1 MAKAATTTTAMNFSV
16 YANID
21 QAIIVWQYEN
31 LIDNCIGFSIFRKN
45 KGQSDA
51 VAEPL
56 KNKVGFEGEPHQPGE
71 QRPSTEWPIQ
81 RFTWVDFMVNRRDVV
96 CYKIVPILFINGK
109 LVKDETNA
117 SEWSGD
123 ISIDTGAENQA
134 FFNRGVIS
142 SQFFTNMKNEFASEL
157 QGTSVKAIIGGNS
170 NKVRDFLGGYLSEK
184 LFGILD
190 EIAGN
195 TNLEVFGALYEL
207 QQGDLIAKLQA
218 IGNRAHIVLANGSFK
233 TKGEDKNEHSRTE
246 LTDAGVE
253 VFDRIVD
260 PGHFGHNKFL
270 VIVDNRTGKKNVWTG
285 STNWTPGG
293 LFSQVNNGIYFI
305 DNNELADTYLDE
317 WGKLKDAGNSSIYPT
332 LLATNASPLPTAGF
346 PHVWFSPKKVTGD
359 LDEVSALMDGAKKGI
374 LFLMFN
380 PGPKNTLF
388 NKILAIQQNK
398 PGFFVHGV
406 INQDPGGK
414 NNLIFFDKGKQ
425 DPAKWDDIL
434 PGKISQQLGFFN
446 EEDGAGLVTIHSKT
460 IVIDPFTDNATVIT
474 GSNNMGPKASTKN
487 DDNLIIVK
495 DKKLVEEYA
504 VNMLAVYDHYRWR
517 YSLSKADSTFKGL
530 TKDTGWMKKYL
541 ASGRGSELKN
551 FWFK

>member
-1 MAKAATTTTAMNFSV
+1 MGKAAKTTAAMDFNV

-21 QAIIVWQYEN
+21 QAIIVWHYKKN
-31 LIDNCIGFSIFRKN
+31 IDNCIGFSIFRKN
-45 KGQSDA
+45 KGQADA

-56 KNKVGFEGEPHQPGE
+56 KNKVGFEGESHQPGE

-81 RFTWVDFMVNRRDVV
+81 RFTWVDFMVNRGDVV
-96 CYKIVPILFINGK
+96 CYKIVPILFIDGK
-109 LVKDETNA
+109 LVKDEINA
-117 SEWSGD
+117 SAWSD
-123 ISIDTGAENQA
+123 NISIDTGTKNQA
-134 FFNRGVIS
+134 FFNRGIIS
-142 SQFFTNMKNEFASEL
+142 SQFFINIKNEFANEL
-157 QGTSVKAIIGGNS
+157 EGTSIKAIIGGNS
-170 NKVRDFLGGYLSEK
+170 NKVRDFLGGCLSEK

-195 TNLEVFGALYEL
+195 KDLEVFGALYEL
-207 QQGDLIAKLQA
+207 QQGDLIKKLQA

-233 TKGEDKNEHSRTE
+233 TKGEDKNEYSRGE
-246 LTDAGVE
+246 LKDAGVE

-260 PGHFGHNKFL
+260 PGHFAHNKFL
-270 VIVDNRTGKKNVWTG
+270 VIADNKTGKKNVWTG

-305 DNNELADTYLDE
+305 DNKKLADTYLDE
-317 WGKLKDAGNSSIYPT
+317 WNKLKNAGNNSDDQT
-332 LLATNASPLPTAGF
+332 LLDTNAHPLPTVAF
-346 PHVWFSPKKVTGD
+346 PHVWFSPKIKTGD
-359 LDEVSALMDGAKKGI
+359 LDEVSALMDVAKKGI

-388 NKILAIQQNK
+388 NKVLEIQKNK
-398 PGFFVHGV
+398 PDFFVHGV

-434 PGKISQQLGFFN
+434 PGKISRKLGFFH
-446 EEDGAGLVTIHSKT
+446 EEDGAGLVTIHSKA
-460 IVIDPFTDNATVIT
+460 IVIDPFTDNAMVIT
-474 GSNNMGPKASTKN
+474 GSNNMGPKASNKN

-517 YSLSKADSTFKGL
+517 YSISKADTTFKGL
-530 TKDTGWMKKYL
+530 TKDTYWMKKYM
-541 ASGRGSELKN
+541 ASGRGSELKK